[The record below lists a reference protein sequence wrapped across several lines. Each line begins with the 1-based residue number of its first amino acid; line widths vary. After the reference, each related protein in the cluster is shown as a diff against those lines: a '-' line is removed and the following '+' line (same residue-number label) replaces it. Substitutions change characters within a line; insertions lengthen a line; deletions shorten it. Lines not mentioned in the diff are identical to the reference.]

1 MEMVSP
7 RRKLALDLLGFIEG
21 KSLIVSAPKRSAGY
35 SAANLEGVII
45 KVHIMLEG
53 RICTFMSRVIK
64 ILPKPLSY
72 WHLSYPKNIEVSN
85 IRKNTRVELKLP
97 VSIEFQDPELALKKD
112 IPNIVFCTDV
122 SMRGVG
128 IDAPSSLGN
137 LGDEFFVTLRLKI
150 VGIDQ
155 MLLTSVVLRSCKMSE
170 PGVYT
175 HGFEFQNLE
184 DESKVLIAA
193 YVYKEML
200 IKLGYVDE

>member
-7 RRKLALDLLGFIEG
+7 RRKLALELLGFIEG
-21 KSLIVSAPKRSAGY
+21 KSLMVSAPKRSAGY
-35 SAANLEGVII
+35 SATNLEGVII

-64 ILPKPLSY
+64 ILPAPFSY

-97 VSIEFQDPELALKKD
+97 VSIEYQDPELALKKE
-112 IPNIVFCTDV
+112 IPNIVFCSDV
-122 SMRGVG
+122 SMKGMG
-128 IDAPSSLGN
+128 IEAPSALGN
-137 LGDEFFVTLRLKI
+137 PGDEFFVTLRLKL

-155 MLLTSVVLRSCKMSE
+155 MLLTSVVLRSCKMSA
-170 PGVYT
+170 PGVFV
-175 HGFEFQNLE
+175 HGFQFQELE

-193 YVYKEML
+193 YIYKEIL
-200 IKLGYVDE
+200 VKKGYIDE